1 MIFNIDNI
9 CFVGVK
15 VQMHCLLAP
24 SSQIE
29 CAPMFTHIDKSHIE
43 TKVTSDTCLIGPVDD
58 FHFKEPDSV
67 DSLRNSFT
75 AVMERVF

>member
-1 MIFNIDNI
+1 
-9 CFVGVK
+9 
-15 VQMHCLLAP
+15 MHCPLAP

-29 CAPMFTHIDKSHIE
+29 CT
-43 TKVTSDTCLIGPVDD
+43 TCLHTLISYTLKQKQQVIPVDD
-58 FHFKEPDSV
+58 FHFKEPDSA

>member
-15 VQMHCLLAP
+15 VQMHCLLAL

-29 CAPMFTHIDKSHIE
+29 CT
-43 TKVTSDTCLIGPVDD
+43 TCLHTLISHTLKQKQQVIPVDD
-58 FHFKEPDSV
+58 FHFKEPDSA

>member
-1 MIFNIDNI
+1 
-9 CFVGVK
+9 
-15 VQMHCLLAP
+15 
-24 SSQIE
+24 
-29 CAPMFTHIDKSHIE
+29 MFTHIDKSHIE
-43 TKVTSDTCLIGPVDD
+43 TKATSDICLIGPVDD

>member
-29 CAPMFTHIDKSHIE
+29 CTPMFTHIDKSHIE
-43 TKVTSDTCLIGPVDD
+43 TKAASDTCLIGPVDD
-58 FHFKEPDSV
+58 FHFKDPDSA